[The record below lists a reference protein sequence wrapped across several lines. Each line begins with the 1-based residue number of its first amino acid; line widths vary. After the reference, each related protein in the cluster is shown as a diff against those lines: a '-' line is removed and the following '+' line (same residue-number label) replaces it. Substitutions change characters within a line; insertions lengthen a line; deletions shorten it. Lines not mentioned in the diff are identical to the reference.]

1 MTNKTDKYY
10 IDKVCSGETNDF
22 SFLVEKYKN
31 MVFTLALRMVKSR
44 EEAEEIAQDAFV
56 KAYKSLSK
64 FKGDSKF
71 STWLYR
77 ITYNACIDKLKSQKR
92 KIKSDLI
99 DKIHIRNLEVEKDVL
114 DYMAEKERL
123 KVINNAINLLADEDK
138 AIITLFYF
146 NELSLQEVSD
156 IVGTNPNTVKIRLYR
171 SRKKLYTILK
181 GKTEILNVR
190 NYEE

>member
-1 MTNKTDKYY
+1 MTTNTDKYY
-10 IDKVCSGETNDF
+10 IDRVCSGKANDF

-31 MVFTLALRMVKSR
+31 MVFTLAVRMLKNR

-77 ITYNACIDKLKSQKR
+77 ITYNSCLDRLKSQER
-92 KIKSDLI
+92 MIKSDII
-99 DKIHIRNLEVEKDVL
+99 DKMHIRNLEVEKDVL
-114 DYMAEKERL
+114 DYMDEKERL
-123 KVINNAINLLADEDK
+123 QVINNAINLLADEDK

-156 IVGTNPNTVKIRLYR
+156 IVGTNPNTIKIRLYR